1 MPDSAQQ
8 QDRKPLGLSL
18 PGIGHNQ
25 PPEELVGSPAALEAR
40 LQLVHADLLKRFVEL
55 EQGIDRVPA
64 ELTEEEAQ
72 RAIEFTAKQCGDL
85 KTDAKKLHTAEKEP
99 YLECG
104 RAVDK
109 FFLRRIERFAVK
121 VATVETRAKKVL
133 ARMRAEQAQAEEAQR
148 RRAAEERR
156 QAEAEAL
163 RLEDEA
169 KAKAALKQPQARA
182 DAVELGRQAEEAA
195 ARAAAAAAIVEAPP
209 APVRLHGE
217 YGGATAY
224 FTEQY
229 EYEIEDPTLIPIS
242 LMTLYDPGVR
252 ALIKGGARDRDIPG
266 LRIFP
271 VEKFRVRKN

>member
-1 MPDSAQQ
+1 LTSLVAAALLAALPKEVHSPVMPDSAQQ

-148 RRAAEERR
+148 RRAAE
-156 QAEAEAL
+156 
-163 RLEDEA
+163 
-169 KAKAALKQPQARA
+169 